1 MSRRPEP
8 DYYCPHCG
16 ARVHYMGFYQCTG
29 CGVRVE
35 IGELATAE
43 VAARIRA
50 ERAEGVTCDA
60 LF

>member
-1 MSRRPEP
+1 
-8 DYYCPHCG
+8 
-16 ARVHYMGFYQCTG
+16 MGFYQCTGTG

-43 VAARIRA
+43 IAARIRT